1 MGIIMYC
8 VIMYIQYIASYTVV
22 LFTVHVAHYIIPF
35 LTCSRERSEERLPDI
50 MWCHEPFMEEL
61 SEIEAFN
68 DIRN

>member
-1 MGIIMYC
+1 MYC
-8 VIMYIQYIASYTVV
+8 VIMCIQYIASYTVV
-22 LFTVHVAHYIIPF
+22 LFTVHAHYTIPS

-50 MWCHEPFMEEL
+50 MWCREPFMEEL